1 MKFFPSL
8 LRIVI
13 AAFSIGYAL
22 SVSATET
29 PDRIIDV
36 DKSIQRTETEDEH
49 QRMTAYY
56 EREAA
61 FYKRKAKMH
70 QEMSDEFSFAYQ
82 YPIPTR
88 IDDRQAFEQRIRH
101 CKNLAR
107 SFNETAEKYLSLA
120 HKHAQPAE

>member
-1 MKFFPSL
+1 M
-8 LRIVI
+8 RIVLSLPRILI

-22 SVSATET
+22 SGDATET
-29 PDRIIDV
+29 PDRIIDI

-61 FYKRKAKMH
+61 FHKRKAKMH
-70 QEMSDEFSFAYQ
+70 QKMSDEFSLAYQ

-88 IDDRQAFEQRIRH
+88 VDGRQAFEKIIGH
-101 CKNLAR
+101 CRNLAR

>member
-22 SVSATET
+22 SGSTTEA
-29 PDRIIDV
+29 PDRTV
-36 DKSIQRTETEDEH
+36 AGDKSIQRTETEDEH
-49 QRMTAYY
+49 QRMTTYY

-61 FYKRKAKMH
+61 FYKRKAKAH
-70 QEMSDEFSFAYQ
+70 QKISDEFSLAYQ

-88 IDDRQAFEQRIRH
+88 VDNRQAFEQRIRH

-107 SFNETAEKYLSLA
+107 LFNETAEEYLSLA
-120 HKHAQPAE
+120 REHSQPTE